1 MRAKTNYEF
10 VRQTLRSEIL
20 EGVIE
25 PGARLLQTELA
36 KRLDVSTTPVREALQ
51 DLAREGLVLLDPH
64 RGAVVR
70 TLSLTEVREIYEL
83 RMVLE
88 PMLLRKAVSEL
99 DSNDLDHA
107 RRLYERMETEQ
118 DVSRWA
124 ELNGEFHHTLF
135 APADGTRLGDIV
147 ASLRDSAIPYVALS
161 LAKPDLRA
169 DSNAEHAE
177 LLAHLRDGDLDAAQ
191 RLTRD
196 HLAATIHAIEES
208 HSALP

>member
-1 MRAKTNYEF
+1 MTSN
-10 VRQTLRSEIL
+10 T
-20 EGVIE
+20 
-25 PGARLLQTELA
+25 
-36 KRLDVSTTPVREALQ
+36 
-51 DLAREGLVLLDPH
+51 
-64 RGAVVR
+64 RG
-70 TLSLTEVREIYEL
+70 
-83 RMVLE
+83 
-88 PMLLRKAVSEL
+88 
-99 DSNDLDHA
+99 
-107 RRLYERMETEQ
+107 RLYERMATEQ

-177 LLAHLRDGDLDAAQ
+177 LLAHLRAGDLDAAQ

>member
-20 EGVIE
+20 EGAIE
-25 PGARLLQTELA
+25 PGARLVQQELA

-70 TLSLTEVREIYEL
+70 TLTVAEVREIYEL

-88 PMLLRKAVSEL
+88 PLLLRKAASEM
-99 DSNDLDHA
+99 DGQAREHA
-107 RRLYERMETEQ
+107 ERLYERMETET
-118 DVSRWA
+118 DASRWA
-124 ELNGEFHHTLF
+124 ELNREFHSTIF
-135 APADGTRLGDIV
+135 AAAEDTRLGRIV
-147 ASLRDSAIPYVALS
+147 ASLRDSATPYVALS
-161 LAKPDLRA
+161 LAEPDQRSA
-169 DSNAEHAE
+169 SNAEHG
-177 LLAHLRDGDLDAAQ
+177 LLLKHLREGDLDAAD

-196 HLAATIHAIEES
+196 HLAATLRIIEQSHAG
-208 HSALP
+208 LQ

>member
-10 VRQTLRSEIL
+10 VRQTLRSEII

-25 PGARLLQTELA
+25 PGSRLLQTELA

-70 TLSLTEVREIYEL
+70 KLSLAEVREIYEL

-99 DSNDLDHA
+99 DSKDLDHA
-107 RRLYERMETEQ
+107 QRLYERMETEQ
-118 DVSRWA
+118 DVSMWA
-124 ELNGEFHHTLF
+124 ELNREFHHTLD
-135 APADGTRLGDIV
+135 APAKGTRLGDLV
-147 ASLRDSAIPYVALS
+147 ASLRDNSIPYVALS
-161 LAKPDLRA
+161 LAKLHQRA

-177 LLAHLRDGDLDAAQ
+177 LITHLRDGDIDFAE

-196 HLAATIHAIEES
+196 HLAATISAIEES
-208 HSALP
+208 SSTLS